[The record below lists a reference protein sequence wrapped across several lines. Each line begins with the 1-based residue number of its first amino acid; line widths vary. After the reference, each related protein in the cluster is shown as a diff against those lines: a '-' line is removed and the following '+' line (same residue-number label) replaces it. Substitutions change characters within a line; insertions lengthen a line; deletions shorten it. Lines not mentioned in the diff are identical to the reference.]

1 MEEAIIEAAKI
12 IGRAIIIA
20 AIIRAIFNMGRELAS
35 WGDVGE

>member
-20 AIIRAIFNMGRELAS
+20 AILRAVFNK
-35 WGDVGE
+35 